1 MNEELL
7 QVIEHTGENYKPVV
21 HFGAWRVAFL
31 NYHARFRHENITQLE
46 RHVLTDETFTLLR
59 GWAILYIGDGDGE
72 HAGTIRALRL
82 EPCKLYNVRQ
92 GVWHAIE
99 TGPDTSVMITENN
112 DTCPANTPKIPITP
126 SMLPIVR

>member
-1 MNEELL
+1 MNAELL
-7 QVIEHTGENYKPVV
+7 EIIEHTGENYKPVV

-59 GWAILYIGDGDGE
+59 GWAILYIGDGDAE
-72 HAGTIRALRL
+72 HAGTISAVRL

-99 TGPDTSVMITENN
+99 VSEDASVLITEND
-112 DTCPANTPKIPITP
+112 DTSPANSPKLPITP
-126 SMLPIVR
+126 DMLPAAE